1 MAPSGFN
8 CAKRK
13 SGPVSSFE
21 AFSRIPGLLNSF
33 DGHESPSCMKLNN
46 TYNLSFNFS
55 TNNYGG
61 QYWNYFFS
69 LFRYKLVLFE
79 FMQTIYTYLGSAE
92 PNWSG
97 NCTCTVRHQFVQ
109 DCVRFRCA
117 SLAVVYFIYL
127 RSCCGC
133 LLLLLPERAR
143 AGATL
148 LACFIRAGESS

>member
-1 MAPSGFN
+1 MAPSGSN

-13 SGPVSSFE
+13 SGQVSSFE

-55 TNNYGG
+55 TNNYGR

-79 FMQTIYTYLGSAE
+79 FGRICCAAT
-92 PNWSG
+92 NWK
-97 NCTCTVRHQFVQ
+97 
-109 DCVRFRCA
+109 
-117 SLAVVYFIYL
+117 
-127 RSCCGC
+127 
-133 LLLLLPERAR
+133 E
-143 AGATL
+143 
-148 LACFIRAGESS
+148 AGEFWWKPVE